1 MLRAISELTTDLVY
15 VKDRDS
21 RLVFANAATLRTWS
35 PVDYHELARRP
46 AASGPVARVA

>member
-21 RLVFANAATLRTWS
+21 RLVFERGNAADLVARRL
-35 PVDYHELARRP
+35 PRALARRP